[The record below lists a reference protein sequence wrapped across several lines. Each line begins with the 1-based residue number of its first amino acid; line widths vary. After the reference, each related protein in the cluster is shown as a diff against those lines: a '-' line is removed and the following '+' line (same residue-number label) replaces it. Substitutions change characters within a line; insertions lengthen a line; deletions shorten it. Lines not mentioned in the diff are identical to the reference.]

1 MAGNRVDIQA
11 LRGWAVLLVL
21 LHHAKLGVLG
31 AGFLGVDIFFVISGF
46 LITGLIARSIK
57 AGNFSFR
64 TFYLRRAKRLLP
76 AAYVTLLA
84 TALLA
89 PVFLSQLELHDLRT
103 QIWGALSFSANMVLW
118 QQTGYFQGAGDL
130 KPLLHFWSLA
140 IEEQYYMLLPALL
153 VWAGPRRWWP
163 ISIACVLLSLAL
175 CAWMSTAKP
184 IAGFYLLP
192 SRAWELGF
200 GSLGAL
206 MTPGPRL
213 RQTLQILF
221 CPALLALVL
230 LPVLAQPQRHP
241 GLEAVA
247 VCAAT
252 WIVIMRGHPAA
263 STQVWVQP
271 MAWMGD
277 MSYSLYLVHWPIFS
291 FLSNAWLGH
300 LTDTLPLPVRLGA
313 VAASLLLGWSMY
325 RWVER
330 PVREARMPTGKAALG
345 PTLAFSALIAGVL
358 PVLAMVRPPPQ
369 DFAYLRRVNSGL
381 SEHCG
386 DTASY
391 TAPSVC
397 RTSDA
402 PELLVW
408 GDSFAAH
415 LVPGFVGPNAKLVQA
430 TRGNCGPM
438 LGFAPMRRDQ
448 TGDGLF
454 TVAWSRDCQ
463 QFNRSVLAYLQATPS
478 LRVVVLS
485 SQLNNYLDGAKFKV
499 IAFDAEGEAQRDA
512 GPAVALAGLQRTVA
526 AVRAMGRK
534 VVFVAPPPYGD
545 FDTGR
550 CVERARSRQ
559 FSVGA
564 PPDCAL
570 PVASYQQQRAD
581 LLTLLD
587 LIERRADV
595 GLIRFEPQLC
605 DAVRC
610 LPELDGT
617 LLYRDYGHLTHE
629 GIVLLAQRMQL
640 SAQVERL
647 AR

>member
-21 LHHAKLGVLG
+21 LHHAKLGLLG

-46 LITGLIARSIK
+46 LITGVIARSTK
-57 AGNFSFR
+57 AGNFSFW

-76 AAYVTLLA
+76 AAYVTLLV
-84 TALLA
+84 TAALA
-89 PVFLSQLELHDLRT
+89 PMFLSQLELHDLRA
-103 QIWGALSFSANMVLW
+103 QVWGALSFSANMVLW

-153 VWAGPRRWWP
+153 VLAGPKRWWP
-163 ISIACVLLSLAL
+163 VSVVGVLLSLAL

-206 MTPGPRL
+206 MTQGPRVRQAL
-213 RQTLQILF
+213 RVLF
-221 CPALLALVL
+221 WPALLALVL

-241 GLEAVA
+241 GLEALA

-252 WIVIMRGHPAA
+252 WVVIMRGHPAA
-263 STQVWVQP
+263 ATRAWVRP
-271 MAWMGD
+271 MAWLGD

-300 LTDTLPLPVRLGA
+300 LTDTLPLPARLGA
-313 VAASLLLGWSMY
+313 VAASLALGWLMY

-330 PVREARMPTGKAALG
+330 PVREAPMPTGKAVLV
-345 PTLAFSALIAGVL
+345 PTLAASALIAGVL
-358 PVLAMVRPPPQ
+358 PVLAVARPPPQ

-386 DTASY
+386 DTARY
-391 TAPSVC
+391 TAPSAC

-415 LVPGFVGPNAKLVQA
+415 LVPGLVGPDAKLVQA

-438 LGFAPMRRDQ
+438 LSIAPMRRDQ

-454 TVAWSRDCQ
+454 TAAWARECQ
-463 QFNRSVLAYLQATPS
+463 QFNQSVLAYLQATPS
-478 LRVVVLS
+478 VRVVVLS
-485 SQLNNYLDGAKFKV
+485 SQLNNYLDAAKFKV
-499 IAFDAEGEAQRDA
+499 ITFDADGETQRDA
-512 GPAVALAGLQRTVA
+512 APAIALSGLQRTVA

-534 VVFVAPPPYGD
+534 VVVVAPPPYGD

-550 CVERARSRQ
+550 CVERARSQ
-559 FSVGA
+559 QISLGA
-564 PPDCAL
+564 PSDCAL

-581 LLTLLD
+581 LLTLLG
-587 LIERRADV
+587 LIERQADV

-605 DAVRC
+605 DDIHC

-617 LLYRDYGHLTHE
+617 LIYRDYGHLTHE
-629 GIVLLAQRMQL
+629 GIALLAKRMQL
-640 SAQVERL
+640 TAQVERL